1 MHRRGFLLGLA
12 SVLAGASAVGALLSP
27 AQATVLGQI
36 KGVAPEGLPDIDAAD
51 AETAGHTPDGTEVE
65 TTQWGPP
72 GPRPGRRHRRR
83 RRRRVC
89 AVRRDRWGRPVRRC
103 WYVYR

>member
-1 MHRRGFLLGLA
+1 MDRRGFLLGLA
-12 SVLAGASAVGALLSP
+12 GVLGAGSAAGALLTSS
-27 AQATVLGQI
+27 AEAAVLNQLRDI
-36 KGVAPEGLPDIDAAD
+36 APEAEEGLEAVAH
-51 AETAGHTPDGTEVE
+51 APDGTPIEA
-65 TTQWGPP
+65 TQWGPP
-72 GPRPGRRHRRR
+72 GPPPPGWRRRRR